1 MSISIISWNVNG
13 IRAAVKKG
21 FATFL
26 AKQKP
31 DILGIQEVKISDD
44 AREKETFDFPNYT
57 EYWNSAERPGYSG
70 TMTLVNEQK
79 NGSLKVL
86 SHEVGLGKKEFDF
99 EGRVHTLE
107 FPKFYFINIYFPNAK
122 PDLSRIP
129 FKQEFNAMVLKKVQ
143 KLEKKKPVIVVGDYN
158 VAHNEIDLARPDSN
172 HKTHGF
178 TAEEREDMTTFL
190 KNGLVDTFRTLHPEK
205 VQYSWWSPM
214 AGARVRNV
222 GWRIDYVLVS
232 KSLQK
237 KVTSA
242 FILDQVYGSDHC
254 PVGIEIDI

>member
-21 FATFL
+21 FTTFL
-26 AKQKP
+26 TKQKP
-31 DILGIQEVKISDD
+31 DILGIQEVKISND
-44 AREKETFDFPNYT
+44 AREKEVFDFEGYS
-57 EYWNSAERPGYSG
+57 EHWNSAERPGYSG
-70 TMTLVNEQK
+70 TMALVAEKKDK
-79 NGSLKVL
+79 NLAVL
-86 SHEVGLGKKEFDF
+86 SHETGIGKKEFDF

-107 FPKFYFINIYFPNAK
+107 FPKFYFINIYFPNSK

-129 FKQEFNAMVLKKVQ
+129 FKQEFNAMVLAKVK

-178 TAEEREDMTTFL
+178 TAEERADMTTFL
-190 KNGLVDTFRTLHPEK
+190 KNELVDTFRTLHPEK

-214 AGARVRNV
+214 AGARTRNV

-232 KSLQK
+232 KVLQK
-237 KVTSA
+237 KVKSA

-254 PVGIEIDI
+254 PVGIEIDL

>member
-1 MSISIISWNVNG
+1 MSLTIISWNVNG
-13 IRAAVKKG
+13 IRAAAKKG
-21 FATFL
+21 FTTFL
-26 AKQKP
+26 TKQKP
-31 DILGIQEVKISDD
+31 DILGIQEVKISNES
-44 AREKETFDFPNYT
+44 REKEVFDFVGYS
-57 EYWNSAERPGYSG
+57 EHWNSAERPGYSG

-79 NGSLKVL
+79 AASLKVL
-86 SHEVGLGKKEFDF
+86 SHEVGIGNKEFDF

-122 PDLSRIP
+122 ADLSRIP
-129 FKQEFNAMVLKKVQ
+129 FKQEFNAMVLKKIK

-178 TAEEREDMTTFL
+178 TKEERADMTTFL

-214 AGARVRNV
+214 AGARTRNV

-237 KVTSA
+237 KVKSA
-242 FILDQVYGSDHC
+242 FILDQVHGSDHC
-254 PVGIEIDI
+254 PVGIEIDL

>member
-1 MSISIISWNVNG
+1 MPISIISWNVNG

-21 FATFL
+21 FTTFL
-26 AKQKP
+26 TKQKP
-31 DILGIQEVKISDD
+31 DILGIQEVKISDL
-44 AREKETFDFPNYT
+44 AREQEEFDFAKYK

-70 TMTLVNEQK
+70 TMTLVNEEK
-79 NGSLKVL
+79 NGALKVL
-86 SHEVGLGKKEFDF
+86 SHEVGIGKKEFDF

-107 FPKFYFINIYFPNAK
+107 FSKFYFINIYFPNAK

-129 FKQEFNAMVLKKVQ
+129 FKQEFNAMVLKKVK

-178 TAEEREDMTTFL
+178 TDEERQDMTNFIES
-190 KNGLVDTFRTLHPEK
+190 GLVDTFRTLHPEK

-232 KSLQK
+232 KVLQK
-237 KVTSA
+237 KVKSA

-254 PVGIEIDI
+254 PVGIEIDL

>member
-1 MSISIISWNVNG
+1 MPITIISWNVNG

-21 FATFL
+21 FITFL
-26 AKQKP
+26 TKQAP
-31 DILGIQEVKISDD
+31 DILGIQEVKISNES
-44 AREKETFDFPNYT
+44 REKEVFDFGGYN
-57 EYWNSAERPGYSG
+57 EHWNSAERPGYSG
-70 TMTLVNEQK
+70 TMTLVKTDK
-79 NGSLKVL
+79 NPKLKVL
-86 SHEVGLGKKEFDF
+86 SHEVGIGKKEFDY

-129 FKQEFNAMVLKKVQ
+129 FKQEFNAMVLKKIQ
-143 KLEKKKPVIVVGDYN
+143 KLEQKKPVIVVGDYN
-158 VAHNEIDLARPDSN
+158 VAHEEMDLARPDSN
-172 HKTHGF
+172 HHTHGF
-178 TAEEREDMTTFL
+178 TDEERADMTTFL
-190 KNGLVDTFRTLHPEK
+190 DAGLVDTFRKLNPEK
-205 VQYSWWSPM
+205 IQYSWWSQM

-237 KVTSA
+237 KVKSA
-242 FILDQVYGSDHC
+242 FILDQVFGSDHC

>member
-1 MSISIISWNVNG
+1 MSLTIVSWNVNG

-21 FATFL
+21 FTTFL
-26 AKQKP
+26 TTQKP
-31 DILGIQEVKISDD
+31 DILGIQEVKISNDSR
-44 AREKETFDFPNYT
+44 AKEVFDFAGYT
-57 EYWNSAERPGYSG
+57 EHWNSAERPGYSG
-70 TMTLVNEQK
+70 TMTLVKEK
-79 NGSLKVL
+79 NPALKVL
-86 SHEVGLGKKEFDF
+86 SHEVGIGKKEFDF
-99 EGRVHTLE
+99 EGRIHTLE

-129 FKQEFNAMVLKKVQ
+129 FKQEFNAMVLKKIK

-158 VAHNEIDLARPDSN
+158 VAHEEIDLARPDNN
-172 HKTHGF
+172 HQTHGF
-178 TAEEREDMTTFL
+178 TNEERADMTNFV
-190 KNGLVDTFRTLHPEK
+190 KNGLIDTFRTLNPDK

-232 KSLQK
+232 KALQK
-237 KVTSA
+237 KVKNA
-242 FILDQVYGSDHC
+242 FILDQVFGSDHC

>member
-21 FATFL
+21 FTTFL
-26 AKQKP
+26 TKQKP

-44 AREKETFDFPNYT
+44 AREKEKFDFAKYS

-70 TMTLVNEQK
+70 TMTLVSENNSK
-79 NGSLKVL
+79 LKVL

-107 FPKFYFINIYFPNAK
+107 FPKFYFMNIYFPNAK
-122 PDLSRIP
+122 PDLSRIS
-129 FKQEFNAMVLKKVQ
+129 FKQEFNATVLKKVK

-172 HKTHGF
+172 HMTHGF
-178 TAEEREDMTTFL
+178 TDEERADMTNFITS
-190 KNGLVDTFRTLHPEK
+190 GLVDTFRTLHPEK

-232 KSLQK
+232 KILQK
-237 KVTSA
+237 KVKSA

>member
-1 MSISIISWNVNG
+1 MSLTILSWNVNG

-21 FATFL
+21 FTTFL

-31 DILGIQEVKISDD
+31 DILGIQEVKISHD
-44 AREKETFDFPNYT
+44 AREKEKFDFPNYT
-57 EYWNSAERPGYSG
+57 EHWNSAERPGYSG
-70 TMTLVNEQK
+70 TMTLVNEK
-79 NGSLKVL
+79 KGAALKVL
-86 SHEVGLGKKEFDF
+86 SHETGIGKKEFDF

-129 FKQEFNAMVLKKVQ
+129 FKQEFNAMVLKKVK

-172 HKTHGF
+172 HMTHGF
-178 TAEEREDMTTFL
+178 TDEERSDMTNFIES
-190 KNGLVDTFRTLHPEK
+190 GLVDTFRTLHPEK

-232 KSLQK
+232 KALQK
-237 KVTSA
+237 KVKSA

-254 PVGIEIDI
+254 PVGIEIDL